1 MSSIRHK
8 YVQEDSDLVRL
19 FPGAGPGDRCLLK
32 KTVESSWTAL
42 LYAEDGVSLEID
54 ANADDYMVLV
64 ILPRLIPTL
73 SPAIIGDPL

>member
-32 KTVESSWTAL
+32 KTPQGVWAPL
-42 LYAEDGVSLEID
+42 LYAEKGVSLD
-54 ANADDYMVLV
+54 ASKDQDNYMLLV
-64 ILPRLIPTL
+64 VLPRLTPSI
-73 SPAIIGDPL
+73 SQAIIGE